1 MPATGK
7 RRPVDSKKEDPE
19 IAGFGDETQHFF
31 ESSDDEELSDS
42 PLDFSMQEDG
52 RLRLRPDISMDGP
65 KYIGKKSSRKTA
77 FESGDSDEDASLDD
91 EDEKETDGENLQI
104 KFDEGDDNALMEEW
118 QANNAENDELEALNR
133 EYDEIRQQEEEMV
146 KNLKGQSVEDH
157 EKGEAVGHQKM
168 LWDRAL
174 EVRIAL
180 QKMVQGANQMPGAQ
194 VKVVLCEA
202 DQRIEKAYQ
211 MLTKSAISAIDC
223 LLDLNKALIQQNS
236 AITETY
242 AASVNGTGKR
252 ERGTQELVEVEQGK
266 PSVTESVWNCIN
278 SVHAS
283 IVPYRNNSV
292 DRWQRKT
299 QLSTGAAAVK
309 GKLRAFNQSISQQVA
324 SVMRDPHK
332 LIERMRLQQSSV
344 HVLGQPVQQVLE
356 KGRSSEGVSAEWN
369 GATEADDGNPETFD
383 DSDFYQQLLR
393 EFLESS
399 DTLGLEGMGLHS
411 MKKLHNKKRKTV
423 DRRASKG
430 RKIRY
435 TVHDPLVNFMAPEL
449 MVLPPMATKLFANLF
464 GQQALAS

>member
-1 MPATGK
+1 MPPSPPNSRV
-7 RRPVDSKKEDPE
+7 RRRRVPPSPPP
-19 IAGFGDETQHFF
+19 
-31 ESSDDEELSDS
+31 S
-42 PLDFSMQEDG
+42 PLPPPRALS
-52 RLRLRPDISMDGP
+52 LSLSLSTLP
-65 KYIGKKSSRKTA
+65 

-104 KFDEGDDNALMEEW
+104 KFDDDDDNALVEHT
-118 QANNAENDELEALNR
+118 QTSNNAENDELEALNR
-133 EYDEIRQQEEEMV
+133 EYEEIRQQEEEMV
-146 KNLKGQSVEDH
+146 KNLKGQGVEDH
-157 EKGEAVGHQKM
+157 EKGEAVSHQKM

-202 DQRIEKAYQ
+202 DQEIEKAYQ

-223 LLDLNKALIQQNS
+223 LLDLNKVIFLPNTS
-236 AITETY
+236 LTW
-242 AASVNGTGKR
+242 TGKR

-266 PSVTESVWNCIN
+266 QSSVTESVWNCIN

-344 HVLGQPVQQVLE
+344 HVLGQVII
-356 KGRSSEGVSAEWN
+356 GFHTASF
-369 GATEADDGNPETFD
+369 DDGNPETFD

-399 DTLGLEGMGLHS
+399 DTLGLEGMSLHS

-435 TVHDPLVNFMAPEL
+435 NVHDPLVNFMAPEL

>member
-7 RRPVDSKKEDPE
+7 RRPADGKKEDPE

-42 PLDFSMQEDG
+42 PLDFS
-52 RLRLRPDISMDGP
+52 I
-65 KYIGKKSSRKTA
+65 RKTA
-77 FESGDSDEDASLDD
+77 FENGDSDEDASLDD

-104 KFDEGDDNALMEEW
+104 KFDDGDDNALMEEW

-133 EYDEIRQQEEEMV
+133 EYEEIRQQEEEMV
-146 KNLKGQSVEDH
+146 KNLKGQGLEDH
-157 EKGEAVGHQKM
+157 EKGEAVSHQKM

-202 DQRIEKAYQ
+202 DQEIEKAYQ

-223 LLDLNKALIQQNS
+223 LLDLNKVIFLPS
-236 AITETY
+236 SSLTW
-242 AASVNGTGKR
+242 TGKR

-266 PSVTESVWNCIN
+266 PSSVTESVWNCID

-332 LIERMRLQQSSV
+332 LIEQMRLQQSSV
-344 HVLGQPVQQVLE
+344 HVLGQ
-356 KGRSSEGVSAEWN
+356 
-369 GATEADDGNPETFD
+369 ADDGNPETFD

>member
-1 MPATGK
+1 MF
-7 RRPVDSKKEDPE
+7 KKK
-19 IAGFGDETQHFF
+19 TKN
-31 ESSDDEELSDS
+31 
-42 PLDFSMQEDG
+42 MQEDG
-52 RLRLRPDISMDGP
+52 QLRLRPDISMDGP

-77 FESGDSDEDASLDD
+77 FENGDSDEDASLDD

-104 KFDEGDDNALMEEW
+104 KFDDGDDNAPMEEW

-133 EYDEIRQQEEEMV
+133 EYEEIRQQEEEMV
-146 KNLKGQSVEDH
+146 KNLKGQGLEDH

-180 QKMVQGANQMPGAQ
+180 QKMVQGANQMPGAR

-202 DQRIEKAYQ
+202 DQEIEKAYQ

-223 LLDLNKALIQQNS
+223 LLDLNKVIFLPNTS
-236 AITETY
+236 LTW
-242 AASVNGTGKR
+242 TGKR

-266 PSVTESVWNCIN
+266 PSSVTESVWNCID

-344 HVLGQPVQQVLE
+344 HVLGQVII
-356 KGRSSEGVSAEWN
+356 RFCTASFVSHHY
-369 GATEADDGNPETFD
+369 DGNPETFD

>member
-7 RRPVDSKKEDPE
+7 RRPADSKKQDPE

-42 PLDFSMQEDG
+42 PLDFS
-52 RLRLRPDISMDGP
+52 I
-65 KYIGKKSSRKTA
+65 RKTA

-104 KFDEGDDNALMEEW
+104 KFDDGDDNALEW

-133 EYDEIRQQEEEMV
+133 EYEEIRQQEEEMV
-146 KNLKGQSVEDH
+146 KNLKGQGLEDH
-157 EKGEAVGHQKM
+157 EKGEAVSHQKM

-180 QKMVQGANQMPGAQ
+180 QKMVQGANRMPGAQ

-202 DQRIEKAYQ
+202 DQEIEKAYQ

-223 LLDLNKALIQQNS
+223 LLDLNKVIFLPNTS
-236 AITETY
+236 LTW
-242 AASVNGTGKR
+242 TGKR

-266 PSVTESVWNCIN
+266 PSSVTESVWNCID

-344 HVLGQPVQQVLE
+344 HVLGQ
-356 KGRSSEGVSAEWN
+356 
-369 GATEADDGNPETFD
+369 ADDGNPETFD

-399 DTLGLEGMGLHS
+399 NTLGLEGMGLHS

-464 GQQALAS
+464 GQEALAS

>member
-7 RRPVDSKKEDPE
+7 RRPADSKKEDPE

-42 PLDFSMQEDG
+42 PLDFS
-52 RLRLRPDISMDGP
+52 I
-65 KYIGKKSSRKTA
+65 RKTA
-77 FESGDSDEDASLDD
+77 FEKGDSDEDASLDD

-104 KFDEGDDNALMEEW
+104 KFDDGDDDALMEEW

-133 EYDEIRQQEEEMV
+133 EYEEIRQQEEEMV
-146 KNLKGQSVEDH
+146 KNLKGQGLDDH
-157 EKGEAVGHQKM
+157 EKGEAVSHQKM

-202 DQRIEKAYQ
+202 DQEIEKAYQ

-223 LLDLNKALIQQNS
+223 LLDLNKVIFLPNTS
-236 AITETY
+236 LTW
-242 AASVNGTGKR
+242 TGKR

-266 PSVTESVWNCIN
+266 PSSVTESVWNCID

-344 HVLGQPVQQVLE
+344 HVLGQ
-356 KGRSSEGVSAEWN
+356 
-369 GATEADDGNPETFD
+369 ADDGNPETFD